1 MMTMMTMMMMMM
13 MMMPHHIDNVGVD
26 DVVDDN
32 DCHCDDG
39 DSSDVMQLAIFMLIW
54 TLRHIT
60 NCIILN
66 ESSC

>member
-1 MMTMMTMMMMMM
+1 MVMVTVMVMVMMI
-13 MMMPHHIDNVGVD
+13 PHHIDNVGGD
-26 DVVDDN
+26 DVCDDN
-32 DCHCDDG
+32 DGHCDDG

-54 TLRHIT
+54 TLRHST